1 MKILRGTIFGGITF
15 FLLGW
20 LVYGI
25 LLMDFMAAN
34 SNNCAARLDN
44 EMIWWAMVV
53 SNLVLALF
61 VTVVLKWSGA
71 KSVPDGM
78 KIGAVVGFLTGLST
92 DLSYYSMT
100 TMISN
105 LTALFVDVLVYS
117 IMLGVVGIV
126 IVLTWGKE
134 KKETE

>member
-44 EMIWWAMVV
+44 EMIWWAMIV

-61 VTVVLKWSGA
+61 VTLVLKWSGA
-71 KSVPDGM
+71 KSITDGM
-78 KIGAVVGFLTGLST
+78 RIGAVIGFLTGLST
-92 DLSYYSMT
+92 DLSFYSMT

-105 LTALFVDVLVYS
+105 LTALIVDVLVYTLV
-117 IMLGVVGIV
+117 LGVVGMI